1 MLLADPDLL
10 RSDFNRVLCADV
22 RFE

>member
-10 RSDFNRVLCADV
+10 RSDFNRLLCADV